1 MKPLVLLVDDDPSL
15 TDALKRRLRKEPY
28 RIVEAHSG
36 EEALKILAEQ
46 KIAVVV
52 SDENMP
58 GMSGTELMAR
68 IRIEHPRVMRIILT
82 GNASLEAALKA
93 INEGQIYRF
102 LVKPVGKVEI
112 MVAIRLAIEQ
122 YKLREENERLT
133 RLVRK
138 QQRLLDRLEREA
150 PGITKVVR
158 DEDGA
163 ILIDET
169 PWDPKSAGG

>member
-15 TDALKRRLRKEPY
+15 TEGLKRRLRNEPY
-28 RIVEAHSG
+28 TILEAHSG
-36 EEALKILAEQ
+36 EEALKILAER
-46 KIAVVV
+46 KVAVVV

-58 GMSGTELMAR
+58 GMTGTELMGR
-68 IRIEHPRVMRIILT
+68 IRIEHPEVMRIILT

-102 LVKPVGKVEI
+102 LVKPVRKVEI
-112 MVAIRLAIEQ
+112 MMAVRLAIEQ
-122 YKLREENERLT
+122 YKLLEENRRLREVVERQ
-133 RLVRK
+133 K
-138 QQRLLDRLEREA
+138 GLLDRLEAES
-150 PGITKVVR
+150 PGITRVRR

-169 PWDPKSAGG
+169 PWDPESALR

>member
-1 MKPLVLLVDDDPSL
+1 MVLLVDDDPFL

-28 RIVEAHSG
+28 TIMEAHSG
-36 EEALKILAEQ
+36 EEALKVLSEREV
-46 KIAVVV
+46 AVVV

-58 GMSGTELMAR
+58 GMNGTELMAR

-82 GNASLEAALKA
+82 GNASLENALKA

-102 LVKPVGKVEI
+102 LVKPVRKVEI
-112 MVAIRLAIEQ
+112 MVAIRLAVEQ

-133 RLVRK
+133 RLVKK

-150 PGITKVVR
+150 PGITSVVR

-163 ILIDET
+163 ILIDE
-169 PWDPKSAGG
+169 PPREPKPAGG

>member
-1 MKPLVLLVDDDPSL
+1 MKPVVLLVDDDPSL

-28 RIVEAHSG
+28 LILEAHSG
-36 EEALKILAEQ
+36 EEALRILSEREVT
-46 KIAVVV
+46 VVV

-58 GMSGTELMAR
+58 GMNGTELMAR
-68 IRIEHPRVMRIILT
+68 IRLEYPHVMRIILT

-102 LVKPVGKVEI
+102 LVKPVRKVEI

-122 YKLREENERLT
+122 YKLLEENRRLSRT
-133 RLVRK
+133 VK
-138 QQRLLDRLEREA
+138 EQESLLEKLEKEA
-150 PGITKVVR
+150 PGITRVKR

-169 PWDPKSAGG
+169 PWDPKVSGK